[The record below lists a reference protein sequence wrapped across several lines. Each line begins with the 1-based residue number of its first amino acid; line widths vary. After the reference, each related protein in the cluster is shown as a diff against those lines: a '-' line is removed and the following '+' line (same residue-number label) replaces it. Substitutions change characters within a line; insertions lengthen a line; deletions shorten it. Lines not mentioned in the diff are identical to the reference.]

1 MDTRTALMDM
11 ITKKKLFA
19 LSALIFFLPSFFC
32 LAETPAKQNETK
44 KEPFKASTLWGIRRG
59 PNAPKEK
66 ETEKPK
72 SDERADAINEYYR
85 KRATGELGSP
95 QSSSAK
101 STSSSSQCQQGSSK

>member
-1 MDTRTALMDM
+1 MATLMAPMDM
-11 ITKKKLFA
+11 IIKKKIFA
-19 LSALIFFLPSFFC
+19 LSLLILFLSSPFC
-32 LAETPAKQNETK
+32 LAETQAKQGETK

-66 ETEKPK
+66 SAEKPK
-72 SDERADAINEYYR
+72 TDERAEAMNEYYR
-85 KRATGELGSP
+85 KRAMGELGSA